1 MSSNPIKTL
10 ANQLNS
16 LKSTGPRTAT
26 GKAKAS
32 GNSLKHGLL
41 SRNLIIPGEDLADF
55 EALLAQLMAEEQ
67 PVGTLEAALV
77 ERLAVCLWRLRRA
90 VTAESASLH
99 LQRETLGAEDWQLI
113 EQLTGVSDR
122 GLILG
127 TLRQGWSLAEA
138 EDYTQVFDTWLALP
152 DVDKPQDLAALGAAF
167 PPLVELLRGL
177 LTAAEAGLGSLPAG
191 AVDNAPS
198 AATGDAAVEDA
209 AVAAVS
215 ARPATDAAGALVSG
229 DAAVAR
235 GSAGPL
241 VSGDAAVATEVGAA
255 LSLGEVLAA
264 RSGGSLTEL
273 LYGVHDHFRQQ
284 LAILRAVSPLRAAR
298 LHPAAAEPMA
308 RYQAALDNEWY
319 KAIRALREAQAH
331 RRANAAL
338 EGVAQAA

>member
-99 LQRETLGAEDWQLI
+99 LQRENLGAEDWQLI

-229 DAAVAR
+229 DAAVA
-235 GSAGPL
+235 
-241 VSGDAAVATEVGAA
+241 TEVGAA

>member
-32 GNSLKHGLL
+32 GNSLKHGIL
-41 SRNLIIPGEDLADF
+41 SRNLIIPGENAADF

-77 ERLAVCLWRLRRA
+77 ERVAVCLWRLRRA

-138 EDYTQVFDTWLALP
+138 EDYAQVFDTWLALP
-152 DVDKPQDLAALGAAF
+152 DADKPQDLAALAMAF
-167 PPLVELLRGL
+167 PPLVALLRGL
-177 LTAAEAGLGSLPAG
+177 LTAAEAGLGSPPAG
-191 AVDNAPS
+191 AADSVPP
-198 AATGDAAVEDA
+198 
-209 AVAAVS
+209 AVAE
-215 ARPATDAAGALVSG
+215 
-229 DAAVAR
+229 
-235 GSAGPL
+235 
-241 VSGDAAVATEVGAA
+241 EVGAA
-255 LSLGEVLAA
+255 VSLGEVLAA

>member
-1 MSSNPIKTL
+1 
-10 ANQLNS
+10 
-16 LKSTGPRTAT
+16 
-26 GKAKAS
+26 
-32 GNSLKHGLL
+32 
-41 SRNLIIPGEDLADF
+41 
-55 EALLAQLMAEEQ
+55 MAEEQ

-77 ERLAVCLWRLRRA
+77 ERVAVCLWRLRRA

-138 EDYTQVFDTWLALP
+138 EDYAQVFDTWLALP
-152 DVDKPQDLAALGAAF
+152 DADKPQDLAALTMAF
-167 PPLVELLRGL
+167 PPLVALLRALLRGL
-177 LTAAEAGLGSLPAG
+177 LTAAEAGLASLPAG
-191 AVDNAPS
+191 KADSVPPAV
-198 AATGDAAVEDA
+198 AADAAV
-209 AVAAVS
+209 S
-215 ARPATDAAGALVSG
+215 GDAAGALVSG
-229 DAAVAR
+229 DAAVER
-235 GSAGPL
+235 EVAGAL
-241 VSGDAAVATEVGAA
+241 VSEVAVVADELGAAV
-255 LSLGEVLAA
+255 SLGEVLAA

-319 KAIRALREAQAH
+319 KAIRALREAQAQ